1 MSITDL
7 ILFLAARNLQ
17 ERDLVNNNNKK
28 TVLITGGARRVG
40 AVIAEHLAA
49 EGWDIVIHY
58 NRSLDKAHALC
69 LRLEDTYSIK
79 ACSVC
84 GDFSKEFAAGK
95 VLESTIAQA
104 GRIDA
109 LINNAAIYS
118 IKSLKDATTGDWDI
132 FSQVNTRA
140 PIQLTELFAAHLK
153 GLKRPGAVVNILDQ
167 RIINP
172 KCETTPYL
180 VSKRELA
187 SFTLCAATDF
197 APDIRVNAV
206 APGSVLTA
214 ELAVEK
220 EPAGE
225 FLLSHRPKPQCVA
238 EAVSYLLTAKSVTG
252 QTIFT
257 DSGQHLL

>member
-1 MSITDL
+1 MKVY
-7 ILFLAARNLQ
+7 
-17 ERDLVNNNNKK
+17 LVNNNKKK
-28 TVLITGGARRVG
+28 TVLITGSARRVG

-49 EGWDIVIHY
+49 EGWNVVIHC
-58 NRSLDKAHALC
+58 NRSVDKAQVLC
-69 LRLEDTYSIK
+69 RRLEDTYSIE
-79 ACSVC
+79 ACYVC
-84 GDFSKEFAAGK
+84 GDFSKEVTAGK
-95 VLESTIAQA
+95 VLESTIAKA

-109 LINNAAIYS
+109 LINNASIYS
-118 IKSLKDATTGDWDI
+118 IKPLKEATAGDWEFFLQI
-132 FSQVNTRA
+132 NTRT
-140 PIQLTELFAAHLK
+140 PIQLTELFAAHLRE
-153 GLKRPGAVVNILDQ
+153 LKRPGAVINMLDQ

-172 KCETTPYL
+172 QSEATPYL

-187 SFTLCAATDF
+187 AFTLCAAADF

-214 ELAVEK
+214 ELDVEK

-225 FLLSHRPKPQCVA
+225 FLLSHRPDPQCVA
-238 EAVSYLLTAKSVTG
+238 EAISYLLTANSVTG